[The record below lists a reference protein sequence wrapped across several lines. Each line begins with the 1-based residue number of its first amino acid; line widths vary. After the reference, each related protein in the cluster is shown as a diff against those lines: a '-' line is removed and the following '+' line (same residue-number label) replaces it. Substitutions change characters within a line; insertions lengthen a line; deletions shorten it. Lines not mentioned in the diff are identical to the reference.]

1 MKYLVFTINSIRF
14 AVDIKNIMEIMIPGI
29 NGNISAEK
37 MQTEKSILYQDK
49 QVSIIPV
56 SDLLLITPS
65 KIRDDFKIIFCEI
78 KGEVLGLLVDNAD
91 EIIRLPEEVAISKEK
106 YRSEIN
112 ADLIDGMFCED
123 EKEVYIVSPE
133 KIFSLVKTI

>member
-91 EIIRLPEEVAISKEK
+91 EIIRLPEGVAISKEK